1 MTTNEQ
7 KRNEI
12 IEQMLK
18 SKWANIYANK
28 LRNKFRNVTDAK
40 GVIVSNMFIAIEIYE
55 RNHDLDN
62 DEYLKIE
69 KYVFQKAWQLSND
82 AELERLGKKRIGKK
96 KELRQV
102 RLEYNDML
110 SNEYKDVVETVDV
123 KDVISEK
130 DLAIKMIEGR
140 LRSEQEMFIKSVL
153 KLGVEQTKRN
163 LGLNSKSFNNRLN
176 RTIKTIQK
184 KRDKYEVVSAR
195 ANKLNNRLELIN
207 CVVEVLECEDSNE
220 ISIYKTLLD
229 LHDSKLKYLFS
240 KAFNGIDK
248 EIAIQ
253 AFKENSGRQYAYRL
267 VNALYAEKDKIE
279 NELKAVA

>member
-7 KRNEI
+7 KRNEL
-12 IEQMLK
+12 IETMLQ
-18 SKWANIYANK
+18 SKWADIYANK
-28 LRNKFRNVTDAK
+28 LRNKFRNVDDAK
-40 GVIVSNMFIAIEIYE
+40 GVITSNMFLALEIYD
-55 RNHDLDN
+55 RNHDIEN

-69 KYVFQKAWQLSND
+69 KYVFQKAWQISND

>member
-1 MTTNEQ
+1 MTNEA

-18 SKWANIYANK
+18 SKWADIYANK
-28 LRNKFRNVTDAK
+28 LRNKFRNVMDAK
-40 GVIVSNMFIAIEIYE
+40 GIITSNMFTAIEVYD
-55 RNHDLDN
+55 RNHDLEN
-62 DEYLKIE
+62 DEYIKIE
-69 KYVFQKAWQLSND
+69 KYVFQKAWQISND